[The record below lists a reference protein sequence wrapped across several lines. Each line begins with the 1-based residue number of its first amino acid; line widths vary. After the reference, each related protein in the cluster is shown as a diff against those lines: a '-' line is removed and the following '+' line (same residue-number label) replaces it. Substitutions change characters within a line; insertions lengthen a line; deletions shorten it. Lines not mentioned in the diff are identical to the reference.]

1 MTSQDTFEHLFR
13 EQLLDLI
20 YAQWTK
26 LCASFSTRSAI
37 NDAEV
42 IDPEALLWC
51 SLEFLQAEPRLGE
64 AVRAWVASNENYL
77 VRQRIYKLCTENDPR
92 TPIWEALDR
101 RSANSKTELELP
113 SKPTSKRLGRIE
125 SGPSTLLLR
134 ARDLL
139 GHDIRHFLL
148 VYLLA
153 NHHGGRLRDVQAWSG
168 HSYRSLSDAAG
179 RWESADIVTLNA
191 GYCRLLTPEP
201 FRVLLQVKSATIV
214 TINWLTVF
222 EIGVRL
228 LRDLAKAR
236 QNGLGEESTVT
247 VTLQREAIRALK
259 SALHNS
265 PEPLDSSVGAL
276 LRSFETLHV

>member
-1 MTSQDTFEHLFR
+1 MTSQDTFEYLFR

-26 LCASFSTRSAI
+26 LGASFTTRSAI

-51 SLEFLQAEPRLGE
+51 SLEFLPSQPRLNE
-64 AVRAWVASNENYL
+64 AVRAWVASNEIYL

-92 TPIWEALDR
+92 TAIWETLDQR
-101 RSANSKTELELP
+101 TASSKAELELP

-125 SGPSTLLLR
+125 SGPSTLFLR

-153 NHHGGRLRDVQAWSG
+153 NSHGSRLRDVQAWSG

-179 RWESADIVTLNA
+179 RWEAANIVTLNA

-201 FRVLLQVKSATIV
+201 FRTLLQIKSATVV
-214 TINWLTVF
+214 TVNWLKVF
-222 EIGVRL
+222 DIAVCL
-228 LRDLAKAR
+228 LRDLAQAR
-236 QNGLGEESTVT
+236 RNDLDEESPIVPI
-247 VTLQREAIRALK
+247 LQRQALEKLK
-259 SALHNS
+259 SALPDS
-265 PEPLDSSVGAL
+265 LQPLDSSVGAL
-276 LRSFETLHV
+276 LRTFETLHV